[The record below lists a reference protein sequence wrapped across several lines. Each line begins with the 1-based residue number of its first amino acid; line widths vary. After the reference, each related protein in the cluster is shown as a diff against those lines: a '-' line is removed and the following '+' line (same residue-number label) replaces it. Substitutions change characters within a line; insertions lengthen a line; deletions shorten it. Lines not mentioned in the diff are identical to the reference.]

1 MWKNVDYRGFWPNMA
16 GTWSKDCCF
25 WSLRRPLRSK
35 TSLSPQSYTSCLSL
49 LELLFGLLN
58 PSMPNELEDLLFLFN
73 LIQTYRT
80 PPFFCVIHQNSGHI
94 WKHFQPCF
102 GQDVDDS
109 QSYKNDL
116 KSLLT
121 PKCSETVQIT
131 DARVR
136 RTCRPLSSLISA
148 ARLWEITVLSGS
160 NCRCTQ
166 SIATFFKINHITSA
180 LLPWIKW
187 IYDAL

>member
-1 MWKNVDYRGFWPNMA
+1 MKKCGLSGFWPNMA

-25 WSLRRPLRSK
+25 WSLRRPIRS
-35 TSLSPQSYTSCLSL
+35 TTTLSPQSYTSCLSL
-49 LELLFGLLN
+49 LALLFSLLN
-58 PSMPNELEDLLFLFN
+58 PSMLNKLENLLFPFN
-73 LIQTYRT
+73 LIQMYI
-80 PPFFCVIHQNSGHI
+80 PPPFCVIHHTSVHF
-94 WKHFQPCF
+94 WKHFQPCM

-148 ARLWEITVLSGS
+148 ARLWEITVL
-160 NCRCTQ
+160 C
-166 SIATFFKINHITSA
+166 
-180 LLPWIKW
+180 L
-187 IYDAL
+187 

>member
-1 MWKNVDYRGFWPNMA
+1 MWKNVDYQGFWPNMA

-25 WSLRRPLRSK
+25 WSLRRPIRST

-49 LELLFGLLN
+49 LDLLFSLLN
-58 PSMPNELEDLLFLFN
+58 PSMPNKLENLLFLFN
-73 LIQTYRT
+73 LIQMT
-80 PPFFCVIHQNSGHI
+80 SGHI

-148 ARLWEITVLSGS
+148 TRLWEITVLSGS

-180 LLPWIKW
+180 LLPWINW

>member
-1 MWKNVDYRGFWPNMA
+1 MWKNVDYQGFWPNMA

-25 WSLRRPLRSK
+25 WSLRRPIRST

-49 LELLFGLLN
+49 LDLLFSLLN
-58 PSMPNELEDLLFLFN
+58 PSMLNKLENLLFLFN
-73 LIQTYRT
+73 MIQLT
-80 PPFFCVIHQNSGHI
+80 SGHI

-148 ARLWEITVLSGS
+148 TRLWEITVLSGS

-166 SIATFFKINHITSA
+166 SIATFFKINHITLA

-187 IYDAL
+187 SYDAL